1 MTRRPAVPP
10 LVADSLAALEARD
23 YERAQIL
30 IEEATADNADDPE
43 LECVLGALDMK
54 IECQRVIKSH
64 EGSSQT

>member
-30 IEEATADNADDPE
+30 IEEAVSDRPDDAE
-43 LECVLGALDMK
+43 LECVLSAIDMK
-54 IECQRVIKSH
+54 IECQRVLRIH
-64 EGSSQT
+64 EA